1 MISQIASSTLDLNLL
16 RYLVVLVQ
24 ERSVSRTANKML
36 VTQPAVSAALKR
48 LRVAF
53 EDPILV
59 RSGQS
64 MQATPRAIEMASV
77 LEPMLSSIQAMA
89 QEQKKFDP
97 ARSHM
102 VFTLTCSDYVQF
114 TMMSTLTD
122 SVRRTAPDIS
132 LVVKPANPEK
142 ITHWME
148 SGQVDLGI
156 GYLPD
161 PPEHLRVRL
170 LFGEDQVCL
179 IRKSHPALK
188 RSWTKKLYSELTHVA
203 ISPGGAGIYGAR
215 IDHALKSEGVKRRI
229 GLTLPSFLAIPY
241 VVAKTDYVATV
252 PATIARHFSSFLPL
266 TSIQL
271 PLALPAFEIS
281 MYWHERVHADVAH
294 KWLRQQV
301 MAAAPPDSKSTA
313 YRPSNHAMTG

>member
-1 MISQIASSTLDLNLL
+1 MIAQIASSKLDLNLL

-48 LRVAF
+48 LRMTF
-53 EDPILV
+53 DDPILV

-77 LEPMLSSIQAMA
+77 LEPMLFSIEEMA
-89 QEQKKFDP
+89 QDQKKFDP
-97 ARSHM
+97 AHSHM

-114 TMMSTLTD
+114 TLMSILTNAIRC
-122 SVRRTAPDIS
+122 SAPDIS
-132 LVVKPANPEK
+132 LVIKPANPEK
-142 ITHWME
+142 IAHWME

-156 GYLPD
+156 GYLPN
-161 PPEHLRVRL
+161 PPEHLRSRML
-170 LFGEDQVCL
+170 WREEQVCL
-179 IRKSHPALK
+179 IRKNHPAL
-188 RSWTKKLYSELTHVA
+188 RRDWTKKLYSELTHVA

-215 IDHALKSEGVKRRI
+215 IDHALKSEGVKRQI
-229 GLTLPSFLAIPY
+229 SLTLPSFLAIPY

-266 TSIQL
+266 TSINL

-281 MYWHERVHADVAH
+281 MYWHERVHADVAQ

-301 MAAAPPDSKSTA
+301 MDVAPLDSKSTLH
-313 YRPSNHAMTG
+313 RPTIKR

>member
-1 MISQIASSTLDLNLL
+1 MISQIATSTLDLNLL

-24 ERSVSRTANKML
+24 EGSVSRAAHKML

-48 LRVAF
+48 LRVTF

-64 MQATPRAIEMASV
+64 MQATPRALEMVRA
-77 LEPMLSSIQAMA
+77 LEPMLLNIQSMA
-89 QEQKKFDP
+89 QDHKKFDP
-97 ARSHM
+97 ASSHM

-114 TMMSTLTD
+114 SVMSRLTNAI
-122 SVRRTAPDIS
+122 RRNAPDVS

-142 ITHWME
+142 IAHWME

-156 GYLPD
+156 GYLND
-161 PPEHLRVRL
+161 PPEHLRSRML
-170 LFGEDQVCL
+170 WGEDQVCL
-179 IRKSHPALK
+179 IRKNHPALRRK
-188 RSWTKKLYSELTHVA
+188 WTKDLYTELTHVA

-215 IDHALKSEGVKRRI
+215 IDHALKSEGVKRRV
-229 GLTLPSFLAIPY
+229 GLTLPSFLAMPY
-241 VVAKTDYVATV
+241 VVAKTDFVATV
-252 PATIARHFSSFLPL
+252 PASIARHFSSFLPL

-271 PLALPAFEIS
+271 PLTLPAFEIS

-301 MAAAPPDSKSTA
+301 MHVAPPDSQSTL
-313 YRPSNHAMTG
+313 

>member
-1 MISQIASSTLDLNLL
+1 MYSQIATSSLDLNLL
-16 RYLVVLVQ
+16 RYLIVLVQ
-24 ERSVSRTANKML
+24 EKSVSKTAKKMS

-59 RSGQS
+59 RSGQF
-64 MQATPRAIEMASV
+64 MQATPRAIEMASTI
-77 LEPMLSSIQAMA
+77 EPMLASIQEMA
-89 QEQKKFDP
+89 QEQRKFDP
-97 ARSHM
+97 TRSHM
-102 VFTLTCSDYVQF
+102 DFTLTCSDYVQF
-114 TMMSTLTD
+114 AMISKLTD
-122 SVRRTAPDIS
+122 SMRRSAPDIS

-142 ITHWME
+142 IIHWME

-156 GYLPD
+156 GYLPN
-161 PPEHLRVRL
+161 PPEHLRARL

-179 IRKSHPALK
+179 IRKNHPAL
-188 RSWTKKLYSELTHVA
+188 RLNWTKKLYSELTHVA
-203 ISPGGAGIYGAR
+203 VSPGGAGIYGAR

-252 PATIARHFSSFLPL
+252 PATIARHFSAFLPL
-266 TSIQL
+266 TSVQL
-271 PLALPAFEIS
+271 PLTLPAFEIS

-294 KWLRQQV
+294 MWLRQQV
-301 MAAAPPDSKSTA
+301 MDAS
-313 YRPSNHAMTG
+313 PSDNISRGILDHKI

>member
-1 MISQIASSTLDLNLL
+1 MISQIASSMLDLNLL
-16 RYLVVLVQ
+16 RYMVVLVQ
-24 ERSVSRTANKML
+24 EKSVSKTANKMM

-77 LEPMLSSIQAMA
+77 LETMLSSVQEMA
-89 QEQKKFDP
+89 QDQKKFDP
-97 ARSHM
+97 AHSHL

-114 TMMSTLTD
+114 TVMSTLTNAI
-122 SVRRTAPDIS
+122 RRCAPDIS
-132 LVVKPANPEK
+132 LLVKPANPEK
-142 ITHWME
+142 IAHWME

-161 PPEHLRVRL
+161 PPEHLRSRML
-170 LFGEDQVCL
+170 WREEQVCL
-179 IRKSHPALK
+179 IRKNHPAL
-188 RSWTKKLYSELTHVA
+188 RRNWTKILYSELTHVA

-252 PATIARHFSSFLPL
+252 PATIAQHFSSFLPL
-266 TSIQL
+266 TSIPL

-281 MYWHERVHADVAH
+281 MYWHERVHADVPH
-294 KWLRQQV
+294 KWLRKQV
-301 MAAAPPDSKSTA
+301 IDAIPPDNKTSVP
-313 YRPSNHAMTG
+313 RPATKR